1 MLGGFEGSPKGK
13 PLRHVVC
20 LGGSLKNRHLH
31 VEIVGEV
38 LQIPRLSGLMGA
50 LESLWHDAG
59 TLRLPHSP
67 DMGRMGALFLRMD
80 LLQWFYRGK
89 PKGHPCHLFGDAPL

>member
-1 MLGGFEGSPKGK
+1 
-13 PLRHVVC
+13 
-20 LGGSLKNRHLH
+20 
-31 VEIVGEV
+31 
-38 LQIPRLSGLMGA
+38 MGA